1 MGIPYFDAH
10 CDTLSVLH
18 SRGAEWSLGANAAEV
33 DIDRLSA
40 YSPAAQVFAIWGG
53 HYEEKLA
60 LLRRSLARDGRAVLC
75 RTAEEVR
82 KANAAGKVAAL
93 LSVEGAEILGCSIER
108 LREARERD
116 GLAMINLCWN
126 SDNALCGSAFGA
138 GTGLTEKGRE
148 FVRECQRI
156 GVAVDM
162 SHAGE
167 RTFWDTLEIAEKPII
182 ASHSDSAALCST
194 FPRNL
199 TDAQFEALVRCGGG
213 AGINLCPDFLSDGGA
228 DIDDAVRHIEHF
240 LALGG
245 EQAVFIGADFDGI
258 DATPRGISGVQDM
271 ERLYDALLARNY
283 PDELVGDIFYG
294 NLLRILERTGAT
306 QEESTR

>member
-126 SDNALCGSAFGA
+126 SDNALCGAAMDSGS
-138 GTGLTEKGRE
+138 GLTDAGRA
-148 FVRECQRI
+148 FVRAAQDV
-156 GVAVDM
+156 GVAVDL
-162 SHAGE
+162 SHASE
-167 RTFWDTLEIAEKPII
+167 RTFWDVLEIAEKPVI
-182 ASHSDSAALCST
+182 ASHSNAAALSSE

-199 TDAQFEALVRCGGG
+199 TDGQFAALVKCGGG
-213 AGINLCPDFLSDGGA
+213 AGLNLCADFIGLGRDIGA
-228 DIDDAVRHIEHF
+228 CCAHIEHF

-245 EQAVFIGADFDGI
+245 EKSLFLGTDFDGI
-258 DATPRGISGVQDM
+258 AAVPRGLYGVQDM
-271 ERLYDALLARNY
+271 WKLYEALLERGHSE
-283 PDELVGDIFYG
+283 ELVQDIFYG
-294 NLLRILERTGAT
+294 DLLRILGRTA
-306 QEESTR
+306 

>member
-18 SRGAEWSLGANAAEV
+18 SRGAEWSLGANAAQV

-60 LLRRSLARDGRAVLC
+60 LLRRGLARDGRAVLC

-108 LREARERD
+108 MREARERD

-126 SDNALCGSAFGA
+126 SDNALCGAAMDSGS
-138 GTGLTEKGRE
+138 GLTDAGRA
-148 FVRECQRI
+148 FVRAAQDV
-156 GVAVDM
+156 GVAVDL
-162 SHAGE
+162 SHASE
-167 RTFWDTLEIAEKPII
+167 RTFWDVLETAQKPVI
-182 ASHSDSAALCST
+182 ASHSNAAALSSE

-199 TDAQFEALVRCGGG
+199 TDEQFTALVKCGGG
-213 AGINLCPDFLSDGGA
+213 AGLNLCADFIGLGRDIGA
-228 DIDDAVRHIEHF
+228 CCAHIEHF

-245 EQAVFIGADFDGI
+245 EKSLFLGTDFDGI
-258 DATPRGISGVQDM
+258 AAVPRGLYGVQDM
-271 ERLYDALLARNY
+271 WKLYEALLERGHSE
-283 PDELVGDIFYG
+283 ELVQDIFYG
-294 NLLRILERTGAT
+294 DLLRILGRTA
-306 QEESTR
+306 

>member
-18 SRGAEWSLGANAAEV
+18 SRGAEWSLGANAAQV

-60 LLRRSLARDGRAVLC
+60 LLRRGLARDGRAVLC

-116 GLAMINLCWN
+116 GLSMINLCWN
-126 SDNALCGSAFGA
+126 SDNALCGAAMDSGR
-138 GTGLTEKGRE
+138 GLTDAGRA
-148 FVRECQRI
+148 FVRAAQDA
-156 GVAVDM
+156 GVAVDL
-162 SHAGE
+162 SHASE
-167 RTFWDTLEIAEKPII
+167 RTFWDVLEIAEKPVI
-182 ASHSDSAALCST
+182 ASHSNAAALSSE

-199 TDAQFEALVRCGGG
+199 TDEQFAALVKCGGG
-213 AGINLCPDFLSDGGA
+213 AGINLCAGFIGLGRDIGA
-228 DIDDAVRHIEHF
+228 CCAHIEHF

-245 EQAVFIGADFDGI
+245 EKSLFLGTDFDGI
-258 DATPRGISGVQDM
+258 AAVPCGLYGVQDM
-271 ERLYDALLARNY
+271 WKLYEALLKRGHSE
-283 PDELVGDIFYG
+283 ELVQDIFYG
-294 NLLRILERTGAT
+294 DLLRILGRTA
-306 QEESTR
+306 

>member
-18 SRGAEWSLGANAAEV
+18 SRGAEWSLGSNAAEV

-126 SDNALCGSAFGA
+126 SDNALCGAAMDSGS
-138 GTGLTEKGRE
+138 GLTDAGRA
-148 FVRECQRI
+148 FVRAAQDV
-156 GVAVDM
+156 GVAVDL
-162 SHAGE
+162 SHASE
-167 RTFWDTLEIAEKPII
+167 RTFWDVLEIAEKPVI
-182 ASHSDSAALCST
+182 ASHSNAAALSSE

-199 TDAQFEALVRCGGG
+199 TDEQFTALVKCGGG
-213 AGINLCPDFLSDGGA
+213 AGLNLCAGFIGLGR
-228 DIDDAVRHIEHF
+228 DICACCAHIEHF

-245 EQAVFIGADFDGI
+245 EKSLFLGTDFDGI
-258 DATPRGISGVQDM
+258 AAVPRGLYGVQDM
-271 ERLYDALLARNY
+271 WKLYEALLERGHSE
-283 PDELVGDIFYG
+283 ELVQDIFYG
-294 NLLRILERTGAT
+294 DLLRILGRTA
-306 QEESTR
+306 

>member
-18 SRGAEWSLGANAAEV
+18 SRGAEWSLGANAAQV

-60 LLRRSLARDGRAVLC
+60 LLRRGLARDGRAVLC

-126 SDNALCGSAFGA
+126 SDNALCGAALDSGS
-138 GTGLTEKGRE
+138 GLTDAGRA
-148 FVRECQRI
+148 FVRAAQDV
-156 GVAVDM
+156 GVAVDL
-162 SHAGE
+162 SHASE
-167 RTFWDTLEIAEKPII
+167 RTFWDVLEIAEKPVI
-182 ASHSDSAALCST
+182 ASHSNAAALSSE

-199 TDAQFEALVRCGGG
+199 TDEQFTALVKCGGG
-213 AGINLCPDFLSDGGA
+213 AGLNLCADFIGLGRDIGA
-228 DIDDAVRHIEHF
+228 CCAHIEHF

-245 EQAVFIGADFDGI
+245 EKSLFLGTDFDGI
-258 DATPRGISGVQDM
+258 AAVPRGLYGVQDM
-271 ERLYDALLARNY
+271 WKLYEALLERGHSE
-283 PDELVGDIFYG
+283 ELVQDIFYG
-294 NLLRILERTGAT
+294 DLLRILGRTA
-306 QEESTR
+306 

>member
-126 SDNALCGSAFGA
+126 CDNALCGAAMDSGS
-138 GTGLTEKGRE
+138 GLTDAGRA
-148 FVRECQRI
+148 FVRAAQDV
-156 GVAVDM
+156 GVAVDL
-162 SHAGE
+162 SHASE
-167 RTFWDTLEIAEKPII
+167 RTFWDVLETAQKPVI
-182 ASHSDSAALCST
+182 ASHSNAAALSSE

-199 TDAQFEALVRCGGG
+199 TDEQFTALVKCGGG
-213 AGINLCPDFLSDGGA
+213 AGLNLCAGFIGLGRDIGA
-228 DIDDAVRHIEHF
+228 CCAHIEHF

-245 EQAVFIGADFDGI
+245 EKSLFLGTDFDGI
-258 DATPRGISGVQDM
+258 AAVPRGLYGVQDM
-271 ERLYDALLARNY
+271 WKLYEALLERGHSE
-283 PDELVGDIFYG
+283 ELVQDIFYG
-294 NLLRILERTGAT
+294 DLLRILGRTA
-306 QEESTR
+306 

>member
-126 SDNALCGSAFGA
+126 SDNALCGAAMDSGS
-138 GTGLTEKGRE
+138 GLTDAGRA
-148 FVRECQRI
+148 FVRAAQDV
-156 GVAVDM
+156 GVAVDL
-162 SHAGE
+162 SHASE
-167 RTFWDTLEIAEKPII
+167 RTFWDVLEIAEKPVI
-182 ASHSDSAALCST
+182 ASHSNAAALSSE

-199 TDAQFEALVRCGGG
+199 TDGQFTALVKCGGG
-213 AGINLCPDFLSDGGA
+213 AGLNLCADFIGLGRDIGA
-228 DIDDAVRHIEHF
+228 CCAHIEHF

-245 EQAVFIGADFDGI
+245 EKSLFLGTDFDGI
-258 DATPRGISGVQDM
+258 AAVPRGLYGVQDM
-271 ERLYDALLARNY
+271 WKLYEALLERGHSE
-283 PDELVGDIFYG
+283 DLVQDIFYG
-294 NLLRILERTGAT
+294 DLLRILGRTA
-306 QEESTR
+306 

>member
-108 LREARERD
+108 LREACERD

-126 SDNALCGSAFGA
+126 SDNALCGAAMDSGS
-138 GTGLTEKGRE
+138 GLTDAGRA
-148 FVRECQRI
+148 FVRAAQDV
-156 GVAVDM
+156 GVAVDL
-162 SHAGE
+162 SHASE
-167 RTFWDTLEIAEKPII
+167 RTFWDVLEIAEKPVI
-182 ASHSDSAALCST
+182 ASHSNAAALSSE

-199 TDAQFEALVRCGGG
+199 TDEQFTALVKCGGG
-213 AGINLCPDFLSDGGA
+213 AGLNLCSDFIGLGRDIGA
-228 DIDDAVRHIEHF
+228 CCAHIEHF

-245 EQAVFIGADFDGI
+245 EKSLFLGTDFDGI
-258 DATPRGISGVQDM
+258 AAVPRGLYGVQDM
-271 ERLYDALLARNY
+271 WRLYEALLERGHSE
-283 PDELVGDIFYG
+283 ELVQDIFYG
-294 NLLRILERTGAT
+294 DLLRILGRTA
-306 QEESTR
+306 

>member
-18 SRGAEWSLGANAAEV
+18 SRGAEWSLGANAAQV

-60 LLRRSLARDGRAVLC
+60 LLRRGLARDGRAVLC

-108 LREARERD
+108 MREARERD

-126 SDNALCGSAFGA
+126 SDNALCGAAMDSGS
-138 GTGLTEKGRE
+138 GLTDAGRA
-148 FVRECQRI
+148 FVRAAQDV
-156 GVAVDM
+156 GVAVDL
-162 SHAGE
+162 SHASE
-167 RTFWDTLEIAEKPII
+167 RTFWDVLEIAEKPVI
-182 ASHSDSAALCST
+182 ASHSNAAALSSE

-199 TDAQFEALVRCGGG
+199 TDEQFTALVKCGGG
-213 AGINLCPDFLSDGGA
+213 AGLNLCAGFIGLGRDIGA
-228 DIDDAVRHIEHF
+228 CCAHLEHF

-245 EQAVFIGADFDGI
+245 EKSLFLGTDFDGI
-258 DATPRGISGVQDM
+258 AAVPRGLYGVQDM
-271 ERLYDALLARNY
+271 WKLYEALLERGHSE
-283 PDELVGDIFYG
+283 ELVQDIFYG
-294 NLLRILERTGAT
+294 DLLRILGRTA
-306 QEESTR
+306 

>member
-126 SDNALCGSAFGA
+126 SDNALCGAAMDSGS
-138 GTGLTEKGRE
+138 GLTDAGRA
-148 FVRECQRI
+148 FVRAAQDV
-156 GVAVDM
+156 GVAVDL
-162 SHAGE
+162 SHASE
-167 RTFWDTLEIAEKPII
+167 RTFWDVLETAQKPVI
-182 ASHSDSAALCST
+182 ASHSNAAALSSE

-199 TDAQFEALVRCGGG
+199 TDEQFAALVKCGGG
-213 AGINLCPDFLSDGGA
+213 AGLNLCADFIGLGRDIGA
-228 DIDDAVRHIEHF
+228 CCAHIEHF

-245 EQAVFIGADFDGI
+245 EKSLFLGTDFDGI
-258 DATPRGISGVQDM
+258 AAVPRGLYGVQDM
-271 ERLYDALLARNY
+271 WKLYEALLERGHSE
-283 PDELVGDIFYG
+283 ELVQDIFYG
-294 NLLRILERTGAT
+294 DLLRIMGRTA
-306 QEESTR
+306 

>member
-93 LSVEGAEILGCSIER
+93 FSVEGAEILGCSIER

-126 SDNALCGSAFGA
+126 SDNALCGAAMDSGS
-138 GTGLTEKGRE
+138 GLTDAGRA
-148 FVRECQRI
+148 FVRAAQDV
-156 GVAVDM
+156 GVAVDL
-162 SHAGE
+162 SHASE
-167 RTFWDTLEIAEKPII
+167 RTFWDVLEIAEKPVI
-182 ASHSDSAALCST
+182 ASHSNAAALSSE

-199 TDAQFEALVRCGGG
+199 TDEQFTALVKCGGG
-213 AGINLCPDFLSDGGA
+213 AGLNLCSDFIGLGR
-228 DIDDAVRHIEHF
+228 DICACCAHIEHF

-245 EQAVFIGADFDGI
+245 EKSLFLGTDFDGI
-258 DATPRGISGVQDM
+258 AAVPRGLYGVQDM
-271 ERLYDALLARNY
+271 WKLYEALLERGHSE
-283 PDELVGDIFYG
+283 ELVQDIFYG
-294 NLLRILERTGAT
+294 DLLRILGRTA
-306 QEESTR
+306 

>member
-18 SRGAEWSLGANAAEV
+18 SRGAEWSLGSNAAEV

-126 SDNALCGSAFGA
+126 SDNALCGAAMDSGS
-138 GTGLTEKGRE
+138 GLTDAGRA
-148 FVRECQRI
+148 FVRAAQDV
-156 GVAVDM
+156 GVAVDL
-162 SHAGE
+162 SHASE
-167 RTFWDTLEIAEKPII
+167 RTFWDVLEIAEKPVI
-182 ASHSDSAALCST
+182 ASHSNAAALSSE

-199 TDAQFEALVRCGGG
+199 TDEQFTALVKCGGG
-213 AGINLCPDFLSDGGA
+213 AGLNLCAGFIGLGR
-228 DIDDAVRHIEHF
+228 DICACCAHIEHF

-245 EQAVFIGADFDGI
+245 EKSLFLGTDFDGI
-258 DATPRGISGVQDM
+258 AAVPRGLYGVQDM
-271 ERLYDALLARNY
+271 WRLYEALLERGHSE
-283 PDELVGDIFYG
+283 ELVQDIFYG
-294 NLLRILERTGAT
+294 DLLRILGRTA
-306 QEESTR
+306 

>member
-18 SRGAEWSLGANAAEV
+18 SRGAEWSLGANAAQV

-40 YSPAAQVFAIWGG
+40 YSPAAQVVAFWGG
-53 HYEEKLA
+53 HYEEGLA
-60 LLRRSLARDGRAVLC
+60 LLRRGLARDGRAVLC

-126 SDNALCGSAFGA
+126 SDNALCGAAMDSGS
-138 GTGLTEKGRE
+138 GLTDAGRA
-148 FVRECQRI
+148 FVRAAQDV
-156 GVAVDM
+156 GVAVDL
-162 SHAGE
+162 SHASE
-167 RTFWDTLEIAEKPII
+167 RTFWDVLEIAEKPVI
-182 ASHSDSAALCST
+182 ASHSNAAALSSE

-199 TDAQFEALVRCGGG
+199 TDEQFTALVKCGGG
-213 AGINLCPDFLSDGGA
+213 AGLNLCAGFIGLGRDIGA
-228 DIDDAVRHIEHF
+228 CCAHIEHF

-245 EQAVFIGADFDGI
+245 EKSLFLGTDFDGI
-258 DATPRGISGVQDM
+258 AAVPRGLYGVQDM
-271 ERLYDALLARNY
+271 WKLYEALLERGHSE
-283 PDELVGDIFYG
+283 ELVQDIFYG
-294 NLLRILERTGAT
+294 DLLRILGRTA
-306 QEESTR
+306 